1 MAEHG
6 SDIAAVIAEPVLCNS
21 GVIEAAPG
29 FLELLRQT
37 TTDRGTLLI
46 FDEVITCFR
55 IALDGATERFG
66 VEPDLGASWRFGVP
80 TCWTGTVMDSTN
92 SFARLPRTS
101 VSADATQVIKELIL
115 SGRLQPG
122 AKLPSEREL
131 GETLGISRP
140 TMRESIRS
148 LVAMNILVTEHGR
161 GTYVAS
167 LDTEDLL
174 QPLQF
179 VLALASEALRE
190 LFEARL
196 LLEPAIAALAAERA
210 SDEEIEEL
218 RRCAAEAHDHSTTDE
233 HFLQLDIR
241 LHRLIVDACHNKL
254 LLGLMTS
261 LSALGVES
269 RAMTVQLPGLPQ
281 KTAADHAEIV
291 VIAAR
296 DPEAA
301 RQAMATHIR
310 HVAGAAASAAVAVG
324 APGKSVRARRTSAK
338 RQPMVK

>member
-1 MAEHG
+1 
-6 SDIAAVIAEPVLCNS
+6 
-21 GVIEAAPG
+21 
-29 FLELLRQT
+29 
-37 TTDRGTLLI
+37 
-46 FDEVITCFR
+46 
-55 IALDGATERFG
+55 
-66 VEPDLGASWRFGVP
+66 
-80 TCWTGTVMDSTN
+80 
-92 SFARLPRTS
+92 
-101 VSADATQVIKELIL
+101 
-115 SGRLQPG
+115 
-122 AKLPSEREL
+122 
-131 GETLGISRP
+131 
-140 TMRESIRS
+140 
-148 LVAMNILVTEHGR
+148 
-161 GTYVAS
+161 
-167 LDTEDLL
+167 
-174 QPLQF
+174 LQF
-179 VLALASEALRE
+179 VLALASEALQE

-291 VIAAR
+291 EAIAAR

-301 RQAMATHIR
+301 RKAMATHIR
-310 HVAGAAASAAVAVG
+310 HVAGAAASAAEAAVAVG
-324 APGKSVRARRTSAK
+324 GPGKPVRARRTSTK
-338 RQPMVK
+338 RQPMVR

>member
-1 MAEHG
+1 
-6 SDIAAVIAEPVLCNS
+6 
-21 GVIEAAPG
+21 
-29 FLELLRQT
+29 
-37 TTDRGTLLI
+37 
-46 FDEVITCFR
+46 
-55 IALDGATERFG
+55 
-66 VEPDLGASWRFGVP
+66 
-80 TCWTGTVMDSTN
+80 MDSSN

-140 TMRESIRS
+140 TVRESIRS

-161 GTYVAS
+161 GTFVAS

-179 VLALASEALRE
+179 VLALASEALQE

-291 VIAAR
+291 EAIAAR

-301 RQAMATHIR
+301 RKAMATHIR
-310 HVAGAAASAAVAVG
+310 HVAGAAASAAEAAVAVG
-324 APGKSVRARRTSAK
+324 GPGKPVRARRTSTK
-338 RQPMVK
+338 RQPMVR